1 MLGTGHED
9 GEYEDVSMIAS
20 GLPAGKHAME
30 EKEFM
35 ELVFVRGREKIQH
48 LREQLQKNGHD
59 PDEYLPE
66 ARECTLAKLMGGSL
80 MNDTCN
86 CARSTAT
93 KLKECLEAN
102 AKEYYGEE
110 AWDAMTPEQQQS
122 KTYCIDLLC
131 WAHLRNLFIGEGAK
145 HERAYIKEKLKVGIA
160 YYSTALLTVELYS
173 IL

>member
-1 MLGTGHED
+1 
-9 GEYEDVSMIAS
+9 MIAS

-110 AWDAMTPEQQQS
+110 AWDAMTPEQQRS

-145 HERAYIKEKLKVGIA
+145 HERAYIKEKLKAGIA

-173 IL
+173 ML

>member
-48 LREQLQKNGHD
+48 LRDQLQKNGHD

-66 ARECTLAKLMGGSL
+66 AKECTLAKLMGGS
-80 MNDTCN
+80 
-86 CARSTAT
+86 R
-93 KLKECLEAN
+93 
-102 AKEYYGEE
+102 YR
-110 AWDAMTPEQQQS
+110 P
-122 KTYCIDLLC
+122 
-131 WAHLRNLFIGEGAK
+131 H
-145 HERAYIKEKLKVGIA
+145 H
-160 YYSTALLTVELYS
+160 
-173 IL
+173 

>member
-1 MLGTGHED
+1 MLGTGHEE
-9 GEYEDVSMIAS
+9 GKYEDVSMIAS

-48 LREQLQKNGHD
+48 LRDQLQKNGHD

-93 KLKECLEAN
+93 KLKGYLEAN
-102 AKEYYGEE
+102 AKEYHMERR
-110 AWDAMTPEQQQS
+110 
-122 KTYCIDLLC
+122 
-131 WAHLRNLFIGEGAK
+131 HGA
-145 HERAYIKEKLKVGIA
+145 L
-160 YYSTALLTVELYS
+160 
-173 IL
+173 